1 MNDDL
6 KRKIKDFFFPVDY
19 TCNVCG
25 REIFGGYFC
34 KDCET
39 ALPKIEEARC
49 AHCGRKTAYFTER
62 CDSCSGRETY
72 FEKARSVYEYDGS
85 VKKLIPDLKYEGK
98 KYIAEIFGNVLSELY
113 FESGF
118 DCDFCV
124 FVPMSDERATSRG
137 YNHALL
143 IAKEFSRLS
152 GVPLRRDVIVKSRE
166 TIQQMRLSRE
176 ERQENLKGSFAIKNR
191 KEIIGKRV
199 LLIDDV
205 MTTGATAESVC
216 GLLIKNGASS
226 VFVLTVASVQKKR
239 I

>member
-34 KDCET
+34 KDCEDN
-39 ALPKIEEARC
+39 LPEIKEARC

-72 FEKARSVYEYDGS
+72 FEKARSVYEYDGA
-85 VKKLIPDLKYEGK
+85 VKKLITDLKYEGK
-98 KYIAEIFGNVLSELY
+98 RYMSEIFGKALAELY

-118 DCDFCV
+118 NCDFCV
-124 FVPMSDERATSRG
+124 FVPMSEERASSRG
-137 YNHALL
+137 YDHAKL
-143 IAKEFSRLS
+143 ITKEFSRLS
-152 GVPLRRDVIVKSRE
+152 GVPLKEDVVVKSRE
-166 TIQQMRLSRE
+166 TVQQMKLSRE

-216 GLLIKNGASS
+216 KLLVKGGAFS
-226 VFVLTVASVQKKR
+226 VNVLTVASVQKKR
-239 I
+239 Y

>member
-1 MNDDL
+1 MNQDF
-6 KRKIKDFFFPVDY
+6 KRKIKEFLFPVKH

-34 KDCET
+34 EDCET
-39 ALPKIEEARC
+39 ALPKIKEARC

-85 VKKLIPDLKYEGK
+85 VKKLITDLKYEGK
-98 KYIAEIFGNVLSELY
+98 KYIAEIFGTVLSDLY

-166 TIQQMRLSRE
+166 TVQQMRLSRE

-226 VFVLTVASVQKKR
+226 VFVLTAASVQKKR